1 MKGQEIIDEFEDGIK
16 AVSPD
21 TINKIQVLAASAQ
34 MKMFDVHARAVGCL
48 CECLGMN
55 AENAMAVC
63 ANSVPPYNAGHYDD
77 TMQKWELLN
86 EKGEPTI

>member
-21 TINKIQVLAASAQ
+21 TINKIQVHAASAQ
-34 MKMFDVHARAVGCL
+34 KKMFDVHARAVGCL

-55 AENAMAVC
+55 AENVTAAC
-63 ANSVPPYNAGHYDD
+63 SNIKPPYSDGHYFKV
-77 TMQKWELLN
+77 MQKWEMLN
-86 EKGEPTI
+86 VKGEVLI